1 MKRLNKLASV
11 FCVAAMALTAMTGC
25 EGSDMFSVNSPDW
38 LSEKIDSIEK
48 ANQSTEEVL
57 VGMNEDVY
65 TVGNTDFSSG
75 FWTSF
80 SKYYVV
86 QDNQKWN
93 AVFNLNI
100 NPSATNTY
108 NNFVLIITND
118 VDRGGTG
125 YTEYGAIRFDNQP
138 SGNSE
143 WGDHIDR
150 KYVQSNLTFETDKD
164 KGVEKLGGKVT
175 LTVDRS
181 RVDTFMVKITNGTV
195 TKTYIQPSKI
205 ANLNADESNT
215 NIRCFLVPDGS
226 FIDFQQ
232 SNIEPIGGYTSA
244 QDKAPVSMVLNNVP
258 AEVDENTPLE
268 KAMENVSAT
277 VTFEEGITKVIPAK
291 ELYFSAINDMNV
303 SGTKNLIVIYNKT
316 FKGENASTPIVA
328 QKTFEVVPAIKA
340 LHIVSAPTRL
350 TYKYYEA
357 AGITNPAS
365 AVFPVDTKGLTVQAT
380 YLNGVTRDITL
391 DKLVIS
397 AVPMKAGKQAVTV
410 IAKNGVKTTFDVT
423 VEKHAAT
430 FVTPS
435 PAILG
440 AEDCTTGWWGAHLD
454 ADVKVPA
461 GETRAFSFT
470 NLGGAANWNNYVVV
484 LRNAALAEYVV
495 VRSDNFGWTGD
506 NSGPYGWKNCTAG
519 STGAAD
525 WATWLAGMNGAKVV
539 VYVTNNNNGT
549 ADVLAITTGTDGK
562 VNTQYYYGIDG
573 VDANDLFVDFTVDSS
588 CLKFDTAAS
597 ARKHYTRAHRR

>member
-1 MKRLNKLASV
+1 MKHLNKLASV
-11 FCVAAMALTAMTGC
+11 FCMAAMGLTALTGC
-25 EGSDMFSVNSPDW
+25 EGSDMYSVNSPDW

-48 ANQSTEEVL
+48 SKVSTEEVL

-75 FWTSF
+75 FWSSF

-108 NNFVLIITND
+108 KNFALIITND

-150 KYVQSNLTFETDKD
+150 SCVQSSLTFETDTD
-164 KGVEKLGGKVT
+164 KGVDKLGGKVT

-232 SNIEPIGGYTSA
+232 SNVEPIGGYTSA

-291 ELYFSAINDMNV
+291 ELYFSAINDMDV

-340 LHIVSAPTRL
+340 LHIVSAPKRL

-410 IAKNGVKTTFDVT
+410 TAKNGVKTTFDVT

-440 AEDCTTGWWGAHLD
+440 AEDCTTGWWDAHLD

-495 VRSDNFGWTGD
+495 VRSDNYGWTGD

-525 WATWLAGMNGAKVV
+525 RATWLAGMNGAKVV

-597 ARKHYTRAHRR
+597 ARKYYTRAHRR

>member
-1 MKRLNKLASV
+1 MKHLNKLASV
-11 FCVAAMALTAMTGC
+11 FCVAAMGLTALTGC

-48 ANQSTEEVL
+48 SKVSTEEVL

-75 FWTSF
+75 FWSSF

-108 NNFVLIITND
+108 KNFALIITND

-150 KYVQSNLTFETDKD
+150 SFVQSNLTFETDTD
-164 KGVEKLGGKVT
+164 KGVDKLGGKVT

-215 NIRCFLVPDGS
+215 NIRCFLVPEGS

-258 AEVDENTPLE
+258 AEVDKGTTLE
-268 KAMENVSAT
+268 EAMQNVSAT
-277 VTFEEGITKVIPAK
+277 ITFEEGVTKVIPAS
-291 ELYFSAINDMNV
+291 ELLFSAINDMDEV
-303 SGTKNLIVIYNKT
+303 GEKTLIAIYNKT
-316 FKGENASTPIVA
+316 FKGENAATPIVA
-328 QKTFEVVPAIKA
+328 NAKFNVVAGIKTITVTQ
-340 LHIVSAPTRL
+340 APTRTNYYYYNSAAVDGVNHTLAFDPTGMVVNATYVEGEPGVIDNSKL
-350 TYKYYEA
+350 TFSRIPA
-357 AGITNPAS
+357 TAGKHEVTITTENGRTATVEVNVAES
-365 AVFPVDTKGLTVQAT
+365 AVK
-380 YLNGVTRDITL
+380 
-391 DKLVIS
+391 
-397 AVPMKAGKQAVTV
+397 AVTP
-410 IAKNGVKTTFDVT
+410 
-423 VEKHAAT
+423 
-430 FVTPS
+430 TPVS
-435 PAILG
+435 LG
-440 AEDCTTGWWGAHLD
+440 AEDCSTAWWTELTKD
-454 ADVKVPA
+454 MKIPA
-461 GETRAFSFT
+461 GETFEFNFT
-470 NLGGAANWNNYVVV
+470 NYSSGVNNWNNYVVI
-484 LRNAALAEYVV
+484 LRKADLTEYAV
-495 VRSDNFGWTGD
+495 VRSDN
-506 NSGPYGWKNCTAG
+506 YGWGNGYAACTPIG
-519 STGAAD
+519 TQGD
-525 WATWLAGMNGAKVV
+525 WATWLATMNGAKVKMF
-539 VYVTNNNNGT
+539 VTNCNNGT
-549 ADVLAITTGTDGK
+549 ADIQAIVTGTDGS
-562 VNTQYYYGIDG
+562 VTTQSYLGINTI
-573 VDANDLFVDFTVDSS
+573 NPSDLNVAFTVDSS
-588 CLKFDTAAS
+588 HLKFNAAS